1 VALMSVA
8 EALRQVLEHAAPLS
22 SETVPLADAYG
33 RVLAAD
39 LSAQRTQ
46 PPADVSAMDGYAVRA
61 ADVKSAPARLRLIGE
76 VAAGHPFEGTVG
88 AGEAARIFTGGVVP
102 SGADTIVIQEN
113 TTRENATRDG
123 EVVVINQPSGAG
135 RHIRR
140 AGLDFASGA
149 VLLAKGR
156 RLNDRDLAL
165 AAAMNHASL
174 TVYRKPKLAVLAT
187 GDELV
192 LPGAQPGVGEI
203 VYSNGYATMALT
215 RREGCEVVDLGI
227 APDRLPETIA
237 AVRRARDAEAD
248 ILVTSGG
255 ASVGDYDL
263 VQKALAAE
271 GLNLSFWKVALR
283 PGRPMMH
290 GRLGPMH
297 VLGLPGNPVSSYVC
311 GMLFL
316 VPLIR
321 RLTGRADWEPR
332 LEPAQL
338 GCDLPENDERADYL
352 RATLAPSP
360 DGLPVAT
367 PCPLQDSSMLAPLA
381 KADCLLIREPHA
393 PAAKAGMRGVILKL
407 DP

>member
-1 VALMSVA
+1 MSVA
-8 EALRQVLEHAAPLS
+8 EALRQVLVHAAPLG

-39 LSAQRTQ
+39 LSALRTQ

-61 ADVKSAPARLRLIGE
+61 VDVKNAPARLRLIGE
-76 VAAGHPFEGTVG
+76 VAAGHPFEGTV
-88 AGEAARIFTGGVVP
+88 ATGEAARIFTGGVVP
-102 SGADTIVIQEN
+102 AGADTIVIQEN
-113 TTRENATRDG
+113 TTRESD
-123 EVVVINQPSGAG
+123 VVVINQASGAG

-174 TVYRKPKLAVLAT
+174 AVYRKPKLAVLAT

-192 LPGAQPGVGEI
+192 LPGARPSIGEI

-227 APDRLPETIA
+227 APDRLPETVA
-237 AVRRARDAEAD
+237 AVRRARDAQAD

-263 VQKALAAE
+263 VQRALAAE
-271 GLNLSFWKVALR
+271 GLKLSFWKVALR

-290 GRLGPMH
+290 GRLGSMH

-311 GMLFL
+311 GVLFL

-321 RLTGRADWEPR
+321 RLTGRADYASR

-338 GCDLPENDERADYL
+338 GCNLPENDERADYL
-352 RATLAPSP
+352 RATLAPGP

-381 KADCLLIREPHA
+381 EADCLLIREPHA
-393 PAAKAGMRGVILKL
+393 PAAKAGSRCVILKL

>member
-1 VALMSVA
+1 VALMPVA
-8 EALRQVLEHAAPLS
+8 EALRQVLEHAGPLS

-33 RVLAAD
+33 RVLASD
-39 LSAQRTQ
+39 LVAQRTQ
-46 PPADVSAMDGYAVRA
+46 PPADVSAMDGYAVRT
-61 ADVKSAPARLRLIGE
+61 ADVQSAPARLRLIGE
-76 VAAGHPFEGTVG
+76 VAAGHPFAGTVG

-102 SGADTIVIQEN
+102 PGADTIVIQEN
-113 TTRENATRDG
+113 TTRDG
-123 EVVVINQPSGAG
+123 DVVVVNQASGAG

-140 AGLDFASGA
+140 AGLDFGA
-149 VLLAKGR
+149 GALLLAKGR

-174 TVYRKPKLAVLAT
+174 PIYRKPKLAVLAT

-192 LPGAQPGVGEI
+192 LPGTQPGVGEI
-203 VYSNGYATMALT
+203 VYSNGYATMALA
-215 RREGCEVVDLGI
+215 RREGCDVVDLGI
-227 APDRLPETIA
+227 APDRLPETVA
-237 AVRRARDAEAD
+237 AVRRARDARAD

-271 GLNLSFWKVALR
+271 GLQLSFWKVALR

-311 GMLFL
+311 GVLFL

-321 RLTGRADWEPR
+321 RLTGRADYEPR

-352 RATLAPSP
+352 RATLAPGL
-360 DGLPVAT
+360 DGLPIAT

-393 PAAKAGMRGVILKL
+393 PAAKAGSRGVILKL

>member
-1 VALMSVA
+1 MALMLVA
-8 EALRQVLEHAAPLS
+8 EALRQVLEHAAPLAT
-22 SETVPLADAYG
+22 ETVPLAAGYG

-39 LSAQRTQ
+39 LSALRTQ
-46 PPADVSAMDGYAVRA
+46 PPVDVSAMDGYAVRA
-61 ADVKSAPARLRLIGE
+61 ADVKSVPARLTLIGE

-88 AGEAARIFTGGVVP
+88 AGQAARIFTGGVVP

-113 TTRENATRDG
+113 TSRDG
-123 EVVVINQPSGAG
+123 HVVVVNQASGLG

-140 AGLDFASGA
+140 AGLDFSSGA
-149 VLLAKGR
+149 VLLGKGR

-174 TVYRKPKLAVLAT
+174 PVYRKPKLAVLAT

-192 LPGAQPGVGEI
+192 MPGAQPGNGEI
-203 VYSNGYATMALT
+203 VYSNGYATMALA
-215 RREGCEVVDLGI
+215 RREGCDAIDLGI

-237 AVRRARDAEAD
+237 AVQHARDGQAD

-271 GLNLSFWKVALR
+271 GLKLSFWKVALR

-311 GMLFL
+311 SILFL
-316 VPLIR
+316 TPLIR
-321 RLTGRADWEPR
+321 RLTGRVDWEPR

-352 RATLAPSP
+352 RATLKAGPE
-360 DGLPVAT
+360 GLPVAT
-367 PCPLQDSSMLAPLA
+367 PCPVQDSSMLAPLA
-381 KADCLLIREPHA
+381 KADCLDRKSTRLNSSH
-393 PAAKAGMRGVILKL
+393 
-407 DP
+407 

>member
-1 VALMSVA
+1 VALMSVS
-8 EALRQVLEHAAPLS
+8 EALRQVLEHASPLAT
-22 SETVPLADAYG
+22 ETVPLADGYG

-39 LSAQRTQ
+39 LSALRTQ
-46 PPADVSAMDGYAVRA
+46 PPVDVSAMDGYAVRG
-61 ADVKSAPARLRLIGE
+61 ADVKSAPARLTLIGE
-76 VAAGHPFEGTVG
+76 VAAGHPFKGTVG

-102 SGADTIVIQEN
+102 PGADTIVIQEN
-113 TTRENATRDG
+113 TTRDG
-123 EVVVINQPSGAG
+123 DLVIVNQASGLG

-140 AGLDFASGA
+140 AGLDFAAGA

-174 TVYRKPKLAVLAT
+174 PVYRRPKLAVLAT

-192 LPGAQPGVGEI
+192 MPGAQPGNGEI
-203 VYSNGYATMALT
+203 VYSNGYATMALA
-215 RREGCEVVDLGI
+215 RREGCDAIDLGI

-237 AVRRARDAEAD
+237 AVQRARQAKAD

-263 VQKALAAE
+263 VQQALAAE
-271 GLNLSFWKVALR
+271 GLKLSFWKVALR

-311 GMLFL
+311 GVLFL

-321 RLTGRADWEPR
+321 QLTGRADWKPR
-332 LEPAQL
+332 LEAAQL

-352 RATLAPSP
+352 RATLQPGS

-367 PCPLQDSSMLAPLA
+367 PCPVQDSSMLAPLA

-393 PAAKAGMRGVILKL
+393 PAASAKSRCTILKL
-407 DP
+407 DA